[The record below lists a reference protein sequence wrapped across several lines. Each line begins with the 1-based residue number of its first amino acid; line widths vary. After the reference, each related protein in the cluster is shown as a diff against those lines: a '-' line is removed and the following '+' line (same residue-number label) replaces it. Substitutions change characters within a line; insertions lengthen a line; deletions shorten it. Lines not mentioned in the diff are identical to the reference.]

1 MASPKPEDASEGT
14 ARCSP
19 YWPTAAS
26 RVVATI
32 GYPVSHSMSPL
43 LHQAAFDALGLDWVS
58 VAFAVSPGLARD
70 ALSAMRAL
78 RIAGMSVTM
87 PHKADAANASD
98 ELSPLAERLGAVN
111 CIMNRDGV
119 LVGDSTD
126 GAGLLSALDRSTHR
140 RSAGCRASSAAAR
153 S

>member
-1 MASPKPEDASEGT
+1 MASPKREDASEGT

-58 VAFAVSPGLARD
+58 VAFAVLAGTGTR
-70 ALSAMRAL
+70 RAL
-78 RIAGMSVTM
+78 CDARSSDRRHVGD
-87 PHKADAANASD
+87 DAAQ
-98 ELSPLAERLGAVN
+98 G
-111 CIMNRDGV
+111 
-119 LVGDSTD
+119 
-126 GAGLLSALDRSTHR
+126 
-140 RSAGCRASSAAAR
+140 
-153 S
+153 